1 MTQSLISSDV
11 EAVLRLQGIETD
23 AYVGT
28 LDCSQIRPI
37 LQRVAAEAKFTDF
50 KNVEEAVRAARS
62 SHHFVFVVGVKS
74 VMPLVAALGSDAN
87 TVVAIIGVGPEG
99 PSAAT
104 LRSAGA
110 MAVVPEPTDEALRPL
125 ILRGLEFRALR
136 ALELAH
142 RCESRR
148 LLRREMDL
156 LGHPPETM
164 TDDLNTF
171 QPPPLPVG
179 PISTYNLEEA
189 SEAFERAYIDRVQ
202 HLCASAREA
211 AQYLDVSAATLA
223 RRLRKEG
230 AGGIVNGT

>member
-1 MTQSLISSDV
+1 MSEVLIRPEVD
-11 EAVLRLQGIETD
+11 AVLRTQGITTE
-23 AYVGT
+23 VHLGL
-28 LDCSQIRPI
+28 LDCDELKPM
-37 LQRVAAEAKFTDF
+37 LEHALEGAKVDLL
-50 KNVEEAVRAARS
+50 KSADDGARAARS
-62 SHHFVFVVGVKS
+62 AAHYVLLATGRH
-74 VMPLVAALGSDAN
+74 VMQLIQLLGTDVA
-87 TVVAIIGVGPEG
+87 TIVAIIAVGSEG
-99 PSAAT
+99 PTAAT
-104 LRSAGA
+104 LRSMGA
-110 MAVVPEPTDEALRPL
+110 MAVVPEPTQDNLVPL
-125 ILRGLEFRALR
+125 IKRGIEYRALR

-142 RCESRR
+142 RCEARR
-148 LLRREMDL
+148 LARREMDL

-164 TDDLNTF
+164 TDDINTY

-230 AGGIVNGT
+230 TGSLNGA

>member
-1 MTQSLISSDV
+1 MTQPLISSDV
-11 EAVLRLQGIETD
+11 EAVLRLQGISTD
-23 AYVGT
+23 AYVGL
-28 LDCSQIRPI
+28 LDCTSVQPVI
-37 LQRVAAEAKFTDF
+37 QRVAAEAKI
-50 KNVEEAVRAARS
+50 VEFATLDEAVRGARS
-62 SHHFVFVVGVKS
+62 SHHYVFVVGVKS
-74 VMPLVAALGSDAN
+74 VVPLVSALGADAN
-87 TVVAIIGVGPEG
+87 TVVSIVAVGPDG
-99 PSAAT
+99 PSAAS
-104 LRSAGA
+104 LRSAGV
-110 MAVVPEPTDEALRPL
+110 MSVVPEPTDDALRPL

-230 AGGIVNGT
+230 TGSVNGA

>member
-1 MTQSLISSDV
+1 VTQTLISSDV
-11 EAVLRLQGIETD
+11 EAVLRLQGIATETH
-23 AYVGT
+23 VG
-28 LDCSQIRPI
+28 LLEASSIRPI
-37 LQRVAAEAKFTDF
+37 VQRISGDAKILEL
-50 KNVEEAVRAARS
+50 KSVEEAVRAARS
-62 SHHFVFVVGVKS
+62 SHHYVFLVGAKS
-74 VMPLVAALGSDAN
+74 VLPLIEGLGSDASAMG
-87 TVVAIIGVGPEG
+87 AIIAVGPDG

-110 MAVVPEPTDEALRPL
+110 MAVVPEPTDDALRPL
-125 ILRGLEFRALR
+125 VRRGLEYRALR

-142 RCESRR
+142 RCEARR
-148 LLRREMDL
+148 LLRRHMEL

-179 PISTYNLEEA
+179 PISTYNLEEV

-230 AGGIVNGT
+230 GVVSGAQG